1 MNSRILKD
9 EVDPLTNQPLNTIE
23 PVSCP
28 MSNSINIKDTYVSL
42 TLNKFFKLPYSY
54 VYYDLELNKELEFKK
69 VVNFNNKHTQINL
82 KFTLY
87 KKPATDSYFVKVVG
101 SEHQLT
107 KLINMIN
114 TNTYC
119 KYKTNKEKRDLKNL
133 NKKQYKK
140 VEYLTYDEKTAI
152 EYKNKYLFNV
162 CDIHNKLNDLNKNSE
177 LYLSMSVD
185 SRLKAIKLTKKL
197 IDKKREL
204 KDFYR
209 KEYLKAIE
217 PEAEAEAEADIISYL
232 NSEINYNKEL
242 NY

>member
-1 MNSRILKD
+1 MNNQILNG

-23 PVSCP
+23 PVNCP
-28 MSNSINIKDTYVSL
+28 ISNSINIKDNYISL
-42 TLNKFFKLPYSY
+42 TLNKFFKLPYNY
-54 VYYDLELNKELEFKK
+54 VYYDLELDKELEFKK

-87 KKPATDSYFVKVVG
+87 KKPITDNYFIKVTG
-101 SEHQLT
+101 SNYQVT

-114 TNTYC
+114 TNSYC
-119 KYKTNKEKRDLKNL
+119 KYKTNKEKRELKNL

-140 VEYLTYDEKTAI
+140 VEYLTYDEKRAI
-152 EYKNKYLFNV
+152 EYKNKYLFDV
-162 CDIHNKLNDLNKNSE
+162 CEIHNKLNDLNKNSE
-177 LYLSMSVD
+177 LYLSMSVNN
-185 SRLKAIKLTKKL
+185 RLKAIKRAKKL

-204 KDFYR
+204 KEFYK
-209 KEYLKAIE
+209 KEYLKSLE
-217 PEAEAEAEADIISYL
+217 SESESESDIISYL